1 MNRIRWTRI
10 IAIGLGVLLALWLLR
25 GDARPEA
32 FQKRDLQEYRTTQL
46 TVTVT
51 RIDVSN
57 GIAFYRLTG
66 SDAGAGVIAVDT
78 DTTLAS
84 YLAAHKT
91 VTLR

>member
-1 MNRIRWTRI
+1 MRRSNIRWTRI

-25 GDARPEA
+25 GDSEPEA
-32 FQKRDLQEYRTTQL
+32 AEPTTSL
-46 TVTVT
+46 NVKVTP
-51 RIDVSN
+51 ISVSD

-66 SDAGAGVIAVDT
+66 PDIGAGVIAVDT

-84 YLAAHKT
+84 FLAAHKT